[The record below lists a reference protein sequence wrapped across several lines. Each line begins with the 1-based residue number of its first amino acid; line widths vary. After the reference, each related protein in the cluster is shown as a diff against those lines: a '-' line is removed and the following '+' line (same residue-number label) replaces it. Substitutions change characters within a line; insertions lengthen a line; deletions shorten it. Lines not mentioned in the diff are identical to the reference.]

1 MKTMAAVAALTG
13 AFAVASFAAGDDD
26 EYQFIISGDPI
37 AAATVDSSS
46 AGAVFEGALE
56 ARYST
61 CDESAANSLRS
72 DDLTGLTIIFR

>member
-1 MKTMAAVAALTG
+1 MKTMAAAAALTG
-13 AFAVASFAAGDDD
+13 VFAVASFAAGDED
-26 EYQFIISGDPI
+26 EYRFIISGDPI

-61 CDESAANSLRS
+61 CDESVAQSLRS
-72 DDLTGLTIIFR
+72 DDPRGLVITFR